1 MHGYAD
7 LPLHWGKVPSW
18 LIPIMKRMARAI
30 SDVILLEWGPEK
42 FLERLSNPLWFQAMN
57 NAIGMDWD
65 SSGSTTVLISILKQ
79 VLGPEDGIV
88 VVGGKGKSA
97 MMVGQELL
105 EVARRLPVDPGGLE
119 RISKLTAK
127 VDNTLLQDGHQIYI
141 HSLLLTSSGKWAV
154 IQQGMNPRTRFARR
168 YHWLNAV
175 NFVNNPHEAV
185 AGVKGDA
192 VNVIDER
199 TERTRGLILDLLREG
214 PNRVLNL
221 YSEARRKLGG
231 PIDFWLWGRAVGA
244 VEKSKKVIYYQ
255 PVDLKRVRK
264 VLEGL
269 RLREPYS
276 LEDALL
282 GGLGPST
289 ARALFLIADLIYNE
303 PPSIQDPVTHPYDP
317 FNYAYAIGG
326 KDGVPYPV
334 NRRIAEEVISTLEDL
349 ILRAKMGQREKEMS
363 MRKLRGLREGRS
375 H

>member
-1 MHGYAD
+1 
-7 LPLHWGKVPSW
+7 
-18 LIPIMKRMARAI
+18 
-30 SDVILLEWGPEK
+30 
-42 FLERLSNPLWFQAMN
+42 
-57 NAIGMDWD
+57 
-65 SSGSTTVLISILKQ
+65 
-79 VLGPEDGIV
+79 V

-127 VDNTLLQDGHQIYI
+127 VDSTLLQDGHQIYI

-175 NFVNNPHEAV
+175 NFDNNPHEAV

-264 VLEGL
+264 VLEGRASRTL
-269 RLREPYS
+269 S
-276 LEDALL
+276 LEDALFGWSRTL
-282 GGLGPST
+282 HREGPISD
-289 ARALFLIADLIYNE
+289 RGPDLQRT
-303 PPSIQDPVTHPYDP
+303 SLHPRPCYSP
-317 FNYAYAIGG
+317 IRSLQLRLR
-326 KDGVPYPV
+326 
-334 NRRIAEEVISTLEDL
+334 NR
-349 ILRAKMGQREKEMS
+349 G
-363 MRKLRGLREGRS
+363 EGRS
-375 H
+375 PLSGEQKDR